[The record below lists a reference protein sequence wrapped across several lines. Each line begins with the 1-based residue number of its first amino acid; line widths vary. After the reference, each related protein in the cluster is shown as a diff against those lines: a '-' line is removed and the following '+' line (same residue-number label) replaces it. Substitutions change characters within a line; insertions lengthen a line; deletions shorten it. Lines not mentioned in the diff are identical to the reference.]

1 MEGLYIGPAEAEEIA
16 RVSTQR
22 DEVDRQVGQAR
33 LRWFRDRTPESLER
47 WRQALLQQR
56 KTDED
61 YWEVTGPYL

>member
-33 LRWFRDRTPESLER
+33 LRWFRDRTPENLER
-47 WRQALLQQR
+47 WREALLQQR
-56 KTDED
+56 KTDQD

>member
-33 LRWFRDRTPESLER
+33 LRWFRDRTPENLER
-47 WRQALLQQR
+47 WREALLQQR